1 MMVWGHR
8 RWWEHFHNL
17 ACHTGVS
24 WSISPQRPCAALH
37 VLQELSPPSFHQW
50 SFASFLC
57 HSAGHI
63 PGKQRGRMHHKNVS
77 KKFCNNGENVAK
89 RDHIQRLNIKNDQKP
104 QLLLTTSSRNWFRF
118 VYCKSILWYWRF
130 FETFFSVILSRDTLS
145 RLSRVE
151 VGSCLLFSLL
161 NFFARFSKQAWI
173 FGLNYLIFM
182 NYVRPAEDEGRWQP
196 RGDSWCERPSGR
208 IQQETRC
215 LGNWEGRF
223 DHHHGSQCSHKMLQ
237 HGNSCYYIA
246 SPYAQ
251 PRGFHLWCRQW
262 SLTL

>member
-63 PGKQRGRMHHKNVS
+63 PGKQRGRMHHKNDS

-104 QLLLTTSSRNWFRF
+104 QLLLTTSSQNWFRF
-118 VYCKSILWYWRF
+118 VYCKSILKMILAILWNILFSYPLSGHFKSSLQSWGWKL
-130 FETFFSVILSRDTLS
+130 SVIQS
-145 RLSRVE
+145 VE
-151 VGSCLLFSLL
+151 LFCKILE
-161 NFFARFSKQAWI
+161 A
-173 FGLNYLIFM
+173 GL
-182 NYVRPAEDEGRWQP
+182 
-196 RGDSWCERPSGR
+196 
-208 IQQETRC
+208 T
-215 LGNWEGRF
+215 
-223 DHHHGSQCSHKMLQ
+223 
-237 HGNSCYYIA
+237 
-246 SPYAQ
+246 
-251 PRGFHLWCRQW
+251 
-262 SLTL
+262 